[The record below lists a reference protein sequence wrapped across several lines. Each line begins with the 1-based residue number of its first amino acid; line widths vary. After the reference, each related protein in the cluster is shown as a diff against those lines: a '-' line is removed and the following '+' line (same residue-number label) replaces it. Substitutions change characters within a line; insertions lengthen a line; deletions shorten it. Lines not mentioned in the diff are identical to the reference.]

1 MKKVLIS
8 LVTLAFWSVCLNAQN
23 IAFVN
28 TETILKSIPE
38 YTAAQEYLN
47 NLSEKYKAA
56 LEQEIE
62 KIDVL
67 YQNYQ
72 KNKAS
77 MPVSQRIAAEEEIIS
92 KEKVVKEKQNI
103 YFGEDGIMYKK
114 SEELLSPI
122 KKKVDAV
129 IESIINVQGGVDLV
143 IDLAANQGMVYYNK
157 SRDLTEK
164 VMETYKKLYN

>member
-1 MKKVLIS
+1 M
-8 LVTLAFWSVCLNAQN
+8 TLAFWSACLNGQN

-77 MPVSQRIAAEEEIIS
+77 MPVSQRTAAEEEIIS

>member
-8 LVTLAFWSVCLNAQN
+8 LVTFAFWSACLNGQN

-38 YTAAQEYLN
+38 YNAAQEQLN
-47 NLSEKYKAA
+47 NLSDKYKAA

-77 MPVSQRIAAEEEIIS
+77 MPVSQRTAAEEEIIS

-143 IDLAANQGMVYYNK
+143 IDLAANQGLVYYNK

>member
-1 MKKVLIS
+1 M
-8 LVTLAFWSVCLNAQN
+8 TLAFWSVCLNAQN

-77 MPVSQRIAAEEEIIS
+77 MPVSQRTAAEEEIIS